1 MRLVELSAA
10 AVAACSGGLTG
21 PAIGGGSGRG
31 AAAELMAGSAER
43 KADAE
48 DLLRSCCLDGAGRID
63 VVPGVWRDDIAAG
76 AEGMASLANRAA
88 AVWAANGALS
98 SASTAR
104 VVLAEL
110 SASEGWL
117 EFAARVAAAER
128 AAAGTVLGARP
139 VEEQAA
145 AAARL
150 VERSVPALSLKADGH
165 AGGGAAAA
173 GATGTGA
180 NGGRAVVPWRAAA
193 VRREAA
199 NVWAAASAAWLEA
212 RDLAA
217 GEGDAAVVNLALG
230 HARMAGENASR
241 LRAA

>member
-88 AVWAANGALS
+88 AAWAANGALS

-150 VERSVPALSLKADGH
+150 VERSVPALSLRDRH

-180 NGGRAVVPWRAAA
+180 NGGRAVVPGRAAA

-230 HARMAGENASR
+230 HARMADENASR